1 MLTGLVLKEPPI
13 TPTPSTNIRTPPTHP
28 AIPTPR
34 RKAEVSGMKKD
45 RWEAGPGLELIDVT
59 SHLPRNR
66 QVVARVLGQV
76 RTRIRARNLSP
87 RTEKTYLSWIERY
100 IGFHGRRDPA
110 GMGRAEIEAFLG
122 HLGGELRLGAAS
134 LNQAAAAVLFLY
146 RELYREEYGGRGGVV
161 RAKPAQLLPR
171 YATPEEVE
179 AVMRHLAKVPRMATM
194 FMYGSG
200 TRIAETMAIRV
211 KDLNLA
217 NRELTVRAGKGA
229 KDRVVPIGQG
239 ALEDIRR
246 QIEAVARLHTRDLE
260 AGTGWAQLPGALAR
274 KDPGAGWELAWQ
286 YLFPSRKLTEDPKT
300 GRRGRRAV
308 HHTTIQRAIKTAVGE
323 AGITKPLSSHV
334 LRACFATEI
343 IRSGCEVSTLQ
354 RLMGHRDL
362 KTTARYLHVVQRPG
376 LNIESPLDRLPGQ
389 RG

>member
-1 MLTGLVLKEPPI
+1 
-13 TPTPSTNIRTPPTHP
+13 
-28 AIPTPR
+28 
-34 RKAEVSGMKKD
+34 MKK
-45 RWEAGPGLELIDVT
+45 RRSEAGPGLEIGEAR
-59 SHLPRNR
+59 SHFPRNR
-66 QVVARVLGQV
+66 QVVARVLEQV

-87 RTEKTYLSWIERY
+87 RTEKTYLGWIKRY
-100 IGFHGRRDPA
+100 IGFHGQRDPA

-122 HLGGELRLGAAS
+122 HLGGELGLGAAS

-146 RELYREEYGGRGGVV
+146 RELYRKEYGGRDGLV
-161 RAKPAQLLPR
+161 RAKPVQSLPR
-171 YATPEEVE
+171 YATPEEVD
-179 AVMRHLAKVPRMATM
+179 AVMGLLPKVPRMAAM

-211 KDLNLA
+211 KDLNLV

-229 KDRVVPIGQG
+229 KDRMVPIARG
-239 ALEDIRR
+239 AVEEIRR

-274 KDPGAGWELAWQ
+274 KDPGAGWEVSWQ
-286 YLFPSRKLTEDPKT
+286 YLFPSQKLTEDPKT
-300 GRRGRRAV
+300 GRSGRLSV
-308 HHTTIQRAIKTAVGE
+308 HHTTIQRAIKTAVRE
-323 AGITKPLSSHV
+323 AGITKPLSPHV
-334 LRACFATEI
+334 LRACFATEM
-343 IRSGCEVSTLQ
+343 IRSGCEISTLQ

-376 LNIESPLDRLPGQ
+376 LNIESPLDRLPSQ